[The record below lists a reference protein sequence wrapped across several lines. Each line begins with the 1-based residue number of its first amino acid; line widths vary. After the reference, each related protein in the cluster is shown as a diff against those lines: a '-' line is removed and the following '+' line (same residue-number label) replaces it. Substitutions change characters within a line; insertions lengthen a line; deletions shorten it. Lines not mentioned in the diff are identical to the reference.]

1 MPPRTRTPTPAVS
14 GTPTDRWLALVPE
27 MPPLAGPAGTAERI
41 LLLLHYGI
49 DWAHGWVGGRRTSYW
64 DSLLPE
70 RVAAATFRT
79 ASLRHWWTLV
89 ATELESLPRTGEE
102 RRELERLLRE
112 DPLPVLRLLRTET
125 PALLLRTRIVADAVR
140 ANRTREEDDA

>member
-1 MPPRTRTPTPAVS
+1 MAPARRPAPPSTS
-14 GTPTDRWLALVPE
+14 PTDRWLSLVPE
-27 MPPLAGPAGTAERI
+27 MPPLTGPAGTAERI

-49 DWAHGWVGGRRTSYW
+49 DWAHGWVGSRRASYW
-64 DSLLPE
+64 ESLLPD
-70 RVAAATFRT
+70 RVCAATFRT

-112 DPLPVLRLLRTET
+112 EPLPVLRLLRAET
-125 PALLLRTRIVADAVR
+125 PALILRTRIVADAVR
-140 ANRTREEDDA
+140 ANRTRSEGEQA

>member
-1 MPPRTRTPTPAVS
+1 MAPARRAAPS
-14 GTPTDRWLALVPE
+14 STSPTDRWLALVPE
-27 MPPLAGPAGTAERI
+27 MPPLIGPAGTAERI

-49 DWAHGWVGGRRTSYW
+49 DWAHGWVGSRRASYW
-64 DSLLPE
+64 ESLLPD
-70 RVAAATFRT
+70 RVCAATFRT

-112 DPLPVLRLLRTET
+112 EPLPVLRLLRAET
-125 PALLLRTRIVADAVR
+125 PALILRTRIVADAVR
-140 ANRTREEDDA
+140 ANRTRSEGEQA